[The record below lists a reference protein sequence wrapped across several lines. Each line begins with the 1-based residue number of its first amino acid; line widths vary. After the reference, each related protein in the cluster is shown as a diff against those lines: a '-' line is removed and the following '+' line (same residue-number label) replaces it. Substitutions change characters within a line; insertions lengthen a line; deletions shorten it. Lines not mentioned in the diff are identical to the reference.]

1 MQSAQVQRQR
11 LSQSRLHVF
20 PKLVRPQLPRR
31 VLPAGVGS
39 NGNTHFP
46 KSRVGASSSSGTNE
60 PADWQQSIAR
70 TALVGLSAAALGLA
84 LFQGRAQAAGTSAS
98 TATVTQVRVSP
109 AAPAAAITPV
119 ILDQHNTTKE
129 ALHYRLMQLF
139 AAPVYGKLLAV
150 FAVAVPIL
158 ALGSVLYHRAAAG
171 STWSEACIKPYEVL
185 LNCPGKQLH
194 LQVPA
199 IHGLRLLTPLLNT
212 AATVSRWGWTCS
224 MV

>member
-11 LSQSRLHVF
+11 LSQSRRHLC

-46 KSRVGASSSSGTNE
+46 SRVGASSSSGTNE
-60 PADWQQSIAR
+60 PADWQQSIGR
-70 TALVGLSAAALGLA
+70 TAVVGLSAAALGLA
-84 LFQGRAQAAGTSAS
+84 LFQGRAQAAGASAS

-150 FAVAVPIL
+150 LAVAVPIL
-158 ALGSVLYHRAAAG
+158 ALGSVLYHGAAAG

-199 IHGLRLLTPLLNT
+199 IHVLRLLTPAENT
-212 AATVSRWGWTCS
+212 AATISTSGWTRS